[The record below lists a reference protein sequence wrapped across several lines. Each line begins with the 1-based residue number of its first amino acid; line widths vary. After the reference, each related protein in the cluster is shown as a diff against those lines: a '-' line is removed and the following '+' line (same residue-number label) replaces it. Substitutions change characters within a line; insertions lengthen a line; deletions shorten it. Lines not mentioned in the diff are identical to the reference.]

1 MKMTVCSMELKK
13 ETQIIDLKIMIHKK
27 KSVSRYISTKIE
39 SIKVKTLG
47 REDSSVRKVRTTHVR
62 APEFYSQHHLKSQAC
77 RCVHVILVS
86 TGRWGGQ

>member
-1 MKMTVCSMELKK
+1 MKMIVCSMELKK

-47 REDSSVRKVRTTHVR
+47 REDSSVRKVRTTHV
-62 APEFYSQHHLKSQAC
+62 
-77 RCVHVILVS
+77 
-86 TGRWGGQ
+86 

>member
-13 ETQIIDLKIMIHKK
+13 ETQIIDLKIMIHK

-47 REDSSVRKVRTTHVR
+47 REDSSVRKVRTTHV
-62 APEFYSQHHLKSQAC
+62 
-77 RCVHVILVS
+77 
-86 TGRWGGQ
+86 